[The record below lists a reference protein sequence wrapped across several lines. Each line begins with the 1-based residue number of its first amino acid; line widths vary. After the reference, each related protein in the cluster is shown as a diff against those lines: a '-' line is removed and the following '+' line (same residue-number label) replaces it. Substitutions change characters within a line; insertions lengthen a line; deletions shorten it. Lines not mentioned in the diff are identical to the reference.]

1 MLITFIVLYLLAS
14 IGIGLYA
21 ATRVHNT
28 ADYAVAGRS
37 LPLAVVIATT
47 FATWFGSETVL
58 GVSARFVDGGLGAVV
73 EDPFGASMC
82 LILVGLFFAYK
93 LYQKNLITLG
103 DYYRQRY
110 GRVIEVA
117 CSAIILFSYLG
128 WVAAQITALG
138 LVFNLLTQG
147 HMSVTVGMVVGTA
160 IVLVYTLY
168 GGMWSVAMTDFVQ
181 MIVIAVGLVA
191 IAWYA
196 ADLAGGAGKVVE
208 YAAREGKFQFFPT
221 GGLKEWTFFFAA
233 AITMMLG
240 SIPQQDVFQRV
251 MSSNSA
257 ETARI
262 GPVIG
267 GTLYLLFA
275 FIPMFVVVA
284 AVLVMPDT
292 AQALLRDDPQKV
304 LPTLVMQH
312 MPMALQ
318 IAFFGA
324 LLSAIMSTASAT
336 LLAPSTT
343 FVENILR
350 NLRPGMTDVVSP
362 ADVAPQELDLELVR
376 RVQRGDSTAFD
387 LLVRKYQHRI
397 VALIG
402 RYIHDWSE
410 CQDVAQDTF
419 VRAYRAIGNFRG
431 DAQFYTWLHR
441 IAVNTAKNHLV
452 AHKRRPPTDDVDAAD
467 AEQYDSGSRLRDTD
481 TPERELMRQ
490 ELERTV
496 MKAVNALPEELRT
509 AITLREVEG
518 LSYEEIAAK
527 MNCPIGTVRSRIFRA
542 REAID
547 VELRPLVDSDSA
559 TRERNRP

>member
-1 MLITFIVLYLLAS
+1 MLMTFIVLYLLVS
-14 IGIGLYA
+14 IAIGLYA

-58 GVSARFVDGGLGAVV
+58 GVSARFVDGGLGSVV

-82 LILVGLFFAYK
+82 LVLVGLFFAYK

-110 GRVIEVA
+110 GRVIEVV

-147 HMSVTVGMVVGTA
+147 AVSLTLGMVIGTV
-160 IVLVYTLY
+160 IVLIYTLY
-168 GGMWSVAMTDFVQ
+168 GGMWSVALTDFVQ
-181 MIVIAVGLVA
+181 MIVIAVGLIA

-196 ADLAGGAGKVVE
+196 ADLAGGAGKVIDF
-208 YAAREGKFQFFPT
+208 AAREGKFQFFPT
-221 GGLKEWTFFFAA
+221 GGAKEWTFFIAA

-257 ETARI
+257 STARK

-267 GTLYLLFA
+267 GALYLLFA
-275 FIPMFVVVA
+275 FIPMFVVTA
-284 AVLVMPDT
+284 AILIMPD
-292 AQALLRDDPQKV
+292 AAPALLKDDPQKV
-304 LPTLVMQH
+304 LPTLVMER
-312 MPMALQ
+312 MPVVLQ
-318 IAFFGA
+318 VAFFGA

-350 NLRPGMTDVVSP
+350 NIRPGMSDAATLKAMRISVLVFTACVLAYAITMQGTSIYEMVSGAYQVPLVGAFVPLVFGLYWKRATTQGALAAVVLGLGVWLVFVASP
-362 ADVAPQELDLELVR
+362 ALSAEFPPQLAGLLAALLGMFAGSLAPQWMKD
-376 RVQRGDSTAFD
+376 
-387 LLVRKYQHRI
+387 
-397 VALIG
+397 
-402 RYIHDWSE
+402 
-410 CQDVAQDTF
+410 
-419 VRAYRAIGNFRG
+419 
-431 DAQFYTWLHR
+431 
-441 IAVNTAKNHLV
+441 
-452 AHKRRPPTDDVDAAD
+452 HKGHVHH
-467 AEQYDSGSRLRDTD
+467 Y
-481 TPERELMRQ
+481 
-490 ELERTV
+490 
-496 MKAVNALPEELRT
+496 
-509 AITLREVEG
+509 EG
-518 LSYEEIAAK
+518 
-527 MNCPIGTVRSRIFRA
+527 
-542 REAID
+542 
-547 VELRPLVDSDSA
+547 SA
-559 TRERNRP
+559 T